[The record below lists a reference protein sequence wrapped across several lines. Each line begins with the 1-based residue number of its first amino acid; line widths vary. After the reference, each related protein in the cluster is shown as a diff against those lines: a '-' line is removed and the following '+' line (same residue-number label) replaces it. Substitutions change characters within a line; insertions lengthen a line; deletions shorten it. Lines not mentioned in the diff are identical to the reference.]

1 MRAVIIDRDG
11 VINHNRSDYVKEA
24 SEWQAIDGSLE
35 AIARLSQAK
44 FKVFI
49 ASNQA
54 AIARGLFDHSDLH
67 RIHRKML
74 HELEALGGGVDGFFF
89 SPVIQGACRKPNPGM
104 LLDIASRTGIKLTET
119 PFIGDSL
126 KDLQAAE
133 RAGAI
138 PVLVRTGNGLETLTQ
153 AEMPSAVKVFDD
165 LAAAVADIL
174 QE

>member
-11 VINHNRSDYVKEA
+11 VINHNRPDYVKKA
-24 SEWQAIDGSLE
+24 TEWHAIDGSLE

-74 HELEALGGGVDGFFF
+74 HELEALGGDVDGFFF
-89 SPVIQGACRKPNPGM
+89 SPVLQGACRKPNPGM
-104 LLDIASRTGIKLTET
+104 LFDIASRTGIKLTET

-138 PVLVRTGNGLETLTQ
+138 PVLVRTGNGLQTLAQ
-153 AEMPSAVKVFDD
+153 PEMPKDVKVFDN
-165 LAAAVADIL
+165 LSLAVAHIL
-174 QE
+174 HE

>member
-11 VINHNRSDYVKEA
+11 VINHNRSDYVKQP
-24 SEWQAIDGSLE
+24 SEWQAINGSLE

-74 HELEALGGGVDGFFF
+74 HDLEALGGGVDGFFF
-89 SPVIQGACRKPNPGM
+89 SPVMQGPCRKPNPGM
-104 LLDIASRTGIKLTET
+104 LLDIASRTGTTLAET

-126 KDLQAAE
+126 KDLHAAE

-138 PVLVRTGNGLETLTQ
+138 PMLVRTGNGVETLAKT
-153 AEMPSAVKVFDD
+153 EMPSNVKVFDD
-165 LAAAVADIL
+165 LAAAVAHIL